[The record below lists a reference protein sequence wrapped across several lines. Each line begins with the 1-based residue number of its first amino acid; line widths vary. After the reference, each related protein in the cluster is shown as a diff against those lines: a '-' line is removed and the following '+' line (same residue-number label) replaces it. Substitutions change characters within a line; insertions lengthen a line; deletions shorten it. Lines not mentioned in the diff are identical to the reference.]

1 MTGQIR
7 RKQGC
12 KGYNGLNILYI
23 LSVLVD
29 TYKEQI
35 PFASCPALLIT
46 GIRTH

>member
-1 MTGQIR
+1 MTDQIR

-23 LSVLVD
+23 LSILVD

-35 PFASCPALLIT
+35 SLASCPSLVIT
-46 GIRTH
+46 GI